1 MTGNK
6 TTLLERIVRDPNIL
20 AGKPT
25 IRGTRVS
32 VAMILNVLA
41 HGATFAEILDD
52 YPYLVEDD
60 LKAALLYAESHINH
74 SEARALA
81 S

>member
-1 MTGNK
+1 MAENGTS
-6 TTLLERIVRDPNIL
+6 LRERIVRDLNIL

-32 VAMILNVLA
+32 VALILNVLA

-60 LKAALLYAESHINH
+60 PKAALLYAESQINH
-74 SEARALA
+74 REARALA